1 MELFG
6 FYTKVVFIIRKLLK
20 LSIVEVTNLIAIPFV
35 FFKELK
41 IKAKICN
48 RSGVSSQKMK

>member
-1 MELFG
+1 
-6 FYTKVVFIIRKLLK
+6 
-20 LSIVEVTNLIAIPFV
+20 V

-48 RSGVSSQKMK
+48 RSDVSNPANEVTTIFAIAFVYDSN